1 MKEDPDTARKKLF
14 ICNYCKS
21 KFRSNVMPPRCVL
34 NGLQTTP
41 IPEEL
46 ARLDCLS
53 KQLIQRA
60 KAFQTVVRLGTYA
73 GNVPSYNCL
82 QACKGNVFFL
92 PMPLEKTL
100 ETLDEVKES

>member
-1 MKEDPDTARKKLF
+1 M
-14 ICNYCKS
+14 
-21 KFRSNVMPPRCVL
+21 
-34 NGLQTTP
+34 
-41 IPEEL
+41 PEEL

-53 KQLIQRA
+53 KQLIQRV

-82 QACKGNVFFL
+82 QACKGNVFLL

-100 ETLDEVKES
+100 ETLDEVKESSLLNPELYIMVNNRPTKNNIHG